1 MSREK
6 RRLFK
11 KQARGLFHIY
21 RGFASYPVKALHEL
35 GASAICLGYPLSA
48 AREEGNELTANLW
61 SCRKP
66 MDVIELRAHDY
77 GVKAFEVVEHDA
89 SKYCGYQSAEVE
101 RYPREVVS
109 CPLRHKPRSDLN
121 GALNILKKANAIV
134 STVKKPP
141 SFIVDHNLV
150 APAKGCNPRG
160 LGEPSPFRGW
170 EKVSFLWQAIGREV
184 DAFFRHPF

>member
-1 MSREK
+1 
-6 RRLFK
+6 
-11 KQARGLFHIY
+11 
-21 RGFASYPVKALHEL
+21 VKALHEL
-35 GASAICLGYPLSA
+35 GVSAICSGYPLSA

-61 SCRKP
+61 SFRKP

-121 GALNILKKANAIV
+121 GALNMLKKANVMV

-141 SFIVDHNLV
+141 SFIVDHNGV
-150 APAKGCNPRG
+150 APAKACNPRG
-160 LGEPSPFRGW
+160 LGEPSPFRAGRRS
-170 EKVSFLWQAIGREV
+170 VSFGKRLGEKS
-184 DAFFRHPF
+184 AFFPTSFLVELTINLIWQGGL